1 MLNDTLEPL
10 REAAPRFVTVT
21 LDVTRRDPASE
32 DDLRLRWREAASELE
47 RRGVDRAVRSALEDI
62 ALAPTGMGGDTTRT
76 VVAGPDGQV
85 LLDAVLPGRPG
96 RPGVVVGPVPDV
108 RAIVSADNAHV
119 GHVVLRLDRT
129 GADMEVVG
137 PLGLHEQDVEVD
149 GDHDVIHKPSAG
161 GWSQRRIQSRVEDSW
176 ERNAGEVAERLD
188 AVVRRHRPAAVLAMG
203 DDHAFSALEH
213 HASGAVRAVLTR
225 LDTGGRGPGTSEA
238 AEEEAVREALE
249 RHRARELAD
258 QLDRLT
264 EQTARQQAGVVG
276 LADVAS
282 ALRRGQV
289 ERLLLRDGALS
300 DTTVGVES
308 APTDIRPVG
317 SGSGSESGSES
328 GPESGSESLS
338 EPAPG
343 AGGSAVPADVALVWA
358 ALSTDAEVTVLD
370 AEDERLGQGVA
381 AILRWFDPATEHEDQ
396 APPSMPG
403 HGEAPG
409 TSTSPD

>member
-10 REAAPRFVTVT
+10 RDASPQFVTVT
-21 LDVTRRDPASE
+21 LDVTRRDRASE
-32 DDLRLRWREAASELE
+32 DDLRLRWREAAAEME
-47 RRGVDRAVRSALEDI
+47 RQGVDRAVRSVLEDVG
-62 ALAPTGMGGDTTRT
+62 LAPTGMGGDTTRT
-76 VVAGPDGQV
+76 VVADPEGRV

-96 RPGVVVGPVPDV
+96 HPGVVVGPAPDV
-108 RAIVSADNAHV
+108 RSIVSADNAHV
-119 GHVVLRLDRT
+119 SHVLLRVDRT
-129 GADMEVVG
+129 GADIEVVG
-137 PLGLHEQDVEVD
+137 PLGVHERDVEVA

-161 GWSQRRIQSRVEDSW
+161 GWSQRRIQSRVQDSW
-176 ERNAGEVAERLD
+176 ERNAGQVAERLD
-188 AVVRRHRPAAVLAMG
+188 AVVRRHRPAVVLAMG

-225 LDTGGRGPGTSEA
+225 RAPGGRAPGPSRPA
-238 AEEEAVREALE
+238 AAAAVREALQQ
-249 RHRARELAD
+249 HRAEELAQ

-282 ALRRGQV
+282 ALGRGQV
-289 ERLLLRDGALS
+289 ERLLLRDGALT
-300 DTTVGVES
+300 DTTVGLGT
-308 APTDIRPVG
+308 APTDIRPVEPE
-317 SGSGSESGSES
+317 SASESDG
-328 GPESGSESLS
+328 
-338 EPAPG
+338 G
-343 AGGSAVPADVALVWA
+343 AMPADVALVWA

-381 AILRWFDPATEHEDQ
+381 AILRWFDPATAHDEQ

-409 TSTSPD
+409 TRSGPE